1 MTSPDSPHRDVISQ
15 RLTELE
21 RELRELRVQ
30 WSSTA
35 TEAYQSA
42 LGQWRSAAADLSL
55 LLEQEPA
62 PIEGGDDA
70 PVAEEAPLQQRT
82 YLHWA

>member
-1 MTSPDSPHRDVISQ
+1 MTSHVDPISQ

-35 TEAYQSA
+35 TEAYQTA

-55 LLEQEPA
+55 LVEEEV
-62 PIEGGDDA
+62 PIADGETPPGDDA
-70 PVAEEAPLQQRT
+70 PVQPRT